1 MSFILKP
8 IITGLISLIACLI
21 ITPLIIKLANRQGW
35 VVYPRN
41 DRWHKK
47 PTALM
52 GGIGIFIAF
61 SVALLGM
68 EFNSIPWTLYGA
80 ACGMFLIG
88 MADDIW
94 EIKPVIKLLSQIAC
108 SFVLI
113 YNGYV
118 FGGGLLGWAAIPL
131 TFIWVIGIT
140 NAINLLDNMDGLAG
154 GISGIVALIS
164 GILSALNG
172 QYTLAAMAFAITGAA
187 VGFLFYNFKPA
198 RIFMGDSGSLFLG
211 FSLSFLSI
219 AAQTK
224 LGSSSAILVLLI
236 PISLM
241 AIPIMDTTLVTIK
254 RLAAGRRID
263 QGGRDHT
270 SHRLVAL
277 GLSEKKAVLT
287 LYSISAIWGVLCVI
301 MLKYKMQI
309 NNLLL
314 CVLLLTVFSVVFSI
328 LLSKVKVYNES
339 EEKLSYLRM
348 RGQKSGNNLMLRFFL
363 FHKKLIIGICT
374 DILIIYCAFLVAV
387 KAMHIDNL
395 DSDYIVLA
403 TFICVKISLFYI
415 TNLYY
420 RMWRYMEVLEAAG
433 YFITIALSTITLVAI
448 LLVKGKTETFSVF
461 FFLIDFLLTYIG
473 VMFTRLFYRW
483 VSDLINRNRHVEK
496 KVLIYG
502 AGDSGYLLIKEL
514 LQNHRHE
521 LRPVGWIDDD
531 DSKHNMFLHGYKIY
545 GGKDSLAAVCNKI
558 KPDMV
563 LISTKSIDEESED
576 EIRAL
581 LDEQNIGLGRFSLSL
596 TYTTTASRAA
606 LPDNVTLDLP
616 IDQIDI

>member
-1 MSFILKP
+1 MSVVLKP
-8 IITGLISLIACLI
+8 IITGIISLVACLV
-21 ITPLIIKLANRQGW
+21 ITPLIIKLAYHKGW

-61 SVALLGM
+61 SAALLGM
-68 EFNSIPWTLYGA
+68 EFGEMHWALYGA
-80 ACGMFLIG
+80 ASVMFFVGLV
-88 MADDIW
+88 DDIW

-108 SFVLI
+108 SFILI
-113 YNGYV
+113 YNGFI
-118 FGGGLLGWAAIPL
+118 FGGGLLGWAGIPL

-140 NAINLLDNMDGLAG
+140 NAVNLLDNMDGLAA
-154 GISGIVALIS
+154 GISGIVALIA
-164 GILSALNG
+164 GILGILNG
-172 QYTLAAMAFAITGAA
+172 EYVLASMAFAVTGATF
-187 VGFLFYNFKPA
+187 GFLFYNFKPA

-211 FSLSFLSI
+211 FSLSFLSV
-219 AAQTK
+219 AVQGK

-254 RLAAGRRID
+254 RLAAGRRVD

-287 LYSISAIWGVLCVI
+287 LYCISGIWGLLCVLI
-301 MLKYKMQI
+301 CKTQI
-309 NNLLL
+309 NNLFL
-314 CVLLLTVFSVVFSI
+314 CILMLAVFSVIFSVV
-328 LLSKVKVYNES
+328 LSKVKVYNES

-363 FHKKLIIGICT
+363 FHKKLIIGVCT
-374 DILIIYCAFLVAV
+374 DILIIYSAFLVAT
-387 KAMHIDNL
+387 KAMHITGSE
-395 DSDYIVLA
+395 SDYIVLA
-403 TFICVKISLFYI
+403 TFICIKISLFYI

-433 YFITIALSTITLVAI
+433 YFITIVISTVALSVI
-448 LLVKGKTETFSVF
+448 LFVKGKTEYSFY

-483 VSDLINRNRHVEK
+483 LSDVINRNRQGEK

-514 LQNHRHE
+514 LQNHRHK

-531 DSKHNMFLHGYKIY
+531 EAKHNMYLHGYKIY
-545 GGKDSLAAVCNKI
+545 GGKESLQAICQKV

-563 LISTKSIDEESED
+563 LISSKLIDHDHE
-576 EIRAL
+576 L
-581 LDEQNIGLGRFSLSL
+581 LIKKILDSLNIGLGRFSLTL
-596 TYTTTASRAA
+596 TYTTSPGID
-606 LPDNVTLDLP
+606 LSDNVTLELP
-616 IDQIDI
+616 IDKFDV

>member
-1 MSFILKP
+1 MSFLLKP
-8 IITGLISLIACLI
+8 VITGIVSLIACLA
-21 ITPLIIKLANRQGW
+21 ITPLIIKLATYKGW

-41 DRWHKK
+41 DRWHKN

-52 GGIGIFIAF
+52 GGIGIFAAF
-61 SVALLGM
+61 SIAILSTD
-68 EFNSIPWTLYGA
+68 FAHIPWLLYGA
-80 ACGMFLIG
+80 ATAMFLTGLI
-88 MADDIW
+88 DDIW
-94 EIKPVIKLLSQIAC
+94 ELKPVIKLLAQIAC

-113 YNGYV
+113 YEGFM

-140 NAINLLDNMDGLAG
+140 NAINLLDNMDGLAS
-154 GISGIVALIS
+154 GISGIVAFIS
-164 GILSALNG
+164 GVLGIING
-172 QYTLAAMAFAITGAA
+172 QYALAGMAFAITGAT

-211 FSLSFLSI
+211 YSLSFLSI
-219 AAQTK
+219 AVQNK

-287 LYSISAIWGVLCVI
+287 LYCISGVWGLLCI
-301 MLKYKMQI
+301 LMYKTQI
-309 NNLLL
+309 NNLFL
-314 CVLLLTVFSVVFSI
+314 CILMLAVFSVIFSV

-339 EEKLSYLRM
+339 EEKLTYLRM
-348 RGQKSGNNLMLRFFL
+348 RGQKGGNNLMLRFFL
-363 FHKKLIIGICT
+363 FHKKLIIGVCT
-374 DILIIYCAFLVAV
+374 DILIIYSAFLLAT
-387 KAMHIDNL
+387 KAMHIDVE
-395 DSDYIVLA
+395 SDYIILA
-403 TFICVKISLFYI
+403 TFICVKISMFYI

-433 YFITIALSTITLVAI
+433 YFITIALSTLALVTI
-448 LLVKGKTETFSVF
+448 MFYKGKTGYNIY
-461 FFLIDFLLTYIG
+461 FFLIDFLITYVG

-483 VSDLINRNRHVEK
+483 LSDLINRNRHVEK

-531 DSKHNMFLHGYKIY
+531 ETKHNMYLHGYKIY
-545 GGKDSLAAVCNKI
+545 SGKESLIAICRKLKV
-558 KPDMV
+558 DMV
-563 LISTKSIDEESED
+563 LISTKSIDAECEK
-576 EIRAL
+576 EIREI
-581 LDEQNIGLGRFSLSL
+581 LDTENIGLGRFSLTL
-596 TYTTTASRAA
+596 TYTSRASVQ

-616 IDQIDI
+616 ID